1 MYTFPEG
8 DIMIVIKFITELKQ
22 VEKRNSAKK
31 KKQSLGALSAPSSK
45 QPTIPHNKLETS
57 TSMSL

>member
-8 DIMIVIKFITELKQ
+8 DITIVIKFITELKQ
-22 VEKRNSAKK
+22 VEKRNFAKK
-31 KKQSLGALSAPSSK
+31 KPITRALSAPSSK